1 MNKRIL
7 LSCFLAVATSCFAQ
21 TNLVQY
27 VDTKIGIIDDRGS
40 ACVIGAQMPYGSIN
54 PSPQTIDGGMGGYN
68 PKQPIMGFGQ
78 LHVSGTGWS
87 KYGHFLI
94 SPQVG
99 LAVGK
104 RSHDSPKSNEIT
116 TAYYYQTN
124 LDRYG
129 IVAGFAPTNHA
140 AMYNFT
146 YPQSDSAF
154 VVLDATQ
161 SIGDIVPELGYKF
174 NKCNVEVFPDKKQIR
189 ASIECAGGW
198 AWGMNVIYFIAE
210 FNKDFM
216 ESGVWKDL
224 QVKSGVNKLAMDENT
239 NQRIG
244 TFCRFET
251 KKGESVLMKVAISF
265 SCFENA
271 EKYLKTELPGW
282 NIDNV
287 KKTGMSA
294 WEKKLSTIKIETTS
308 VEQKKIFYT
317 AMYHTMVQPRD
328 RSGDNPNWKSDQP
341 YWDDN
346 FAIWDTWRSAF
357 SLSIL
362 IDPDMVR
369 GNVNCFIDRFKHN
382 GKVRDGFVAGVDMDD
397 EQGGNDVDNVI
408 AEAILKG
415 VKGIDANDAYQLL
428 KNNADNERKGL
439 VSHNVQNPVFA
450 ANNAKYKEQGWIP
463 ECFNSTS
470 NTLEYAYNDFCV
482 AQIAKKLGNTA
493 DYEKYLKRSNQW
505 TKLWNPNLESD
516 GFKGFIDSRKADGT
530 FVGQD
535 PKFWGNSWK
544 NIFYEGT
551 SWTYSYF
558 VPHDI
563 EQLMKLMGGKELFAK
578 RLEHALDNKLI
589 DYGNEPSFW
598 ALRTFN
604 HAGRPDLTS
613 KWVHWIMNHNY
624 DVTGVTGNDDTGAM
638 SSWYVFS
645 ALGFFPNAGQDIYYL
660 NAPLYKKSVIKLG
673 NGKTLTITAHN
684 FSEKAIY
691 VKSCKINGKAWN
703 SSIFRHKDIAEGGTI
718 EFELAEQPTDWS
730 K

>member
-1 MNKRIL
+1 MRKLTI
-7 LSCFLAVATSCFAQ
+7 FLFVLEATFSCFAQ

-27 VDTKIGIIDDRGS
+27 VDTKIGVIDDRGS
-40 ACVIGAQMPYGSIN
+40 ACVIGAQLPYGSIN
-54 PSPQTIDGGMGGYN
+54 PSPQTIEGGMGGYS

-99 LAVGK
+99 LALGK
-104 RSHDSPKSNEIT
+104 RAHDSPKSKEIT

-140 AMYNFT
+140 AMYKFS
-146 YPQSDSAF
+146 YPQSDSAY

-161 SIGDIVPELGYKF
+161 SIGDIVPELDYKF
-174 NKCNVEVFPDKKQIR
+174 SKCNVEVFPEKKQIR

-198 AWGMNVIYFIAE
+198 AWGKNVIYFIAE
-210 FNKDFM
+210 FNKDFT

-224 QVKSGVNKLAMDENT
+224 QIKNGVNTLAMDENT

-244 TFCRFET
+244 TFCRFKT
-251 KKGESVLMKVAISF
+251 KKGETVLMKAAISF
-265 SCFENA
+265 SGFENA
-271 EKYLKTELPGW
+271 EKYLKTELPVW
-282 NIDNV
+282 NIDKV
-287 KKTGMSA
+287 KKAGMAA
-294 WEKKLSTIKIETTS
+294 WEKKLSTIKIETS
-308 VEQKKIFYT
+308 SEEQKKIFYT

-328 RSGDNPNWKSDQP
+328 RTGDNPNWISDKP

-362 IDPDMVR
+362 IDPDMVS
-369 GNVNCFIDRFKHN
+369 GNVNCFIDRFEHN

-408 AEAILKG
+408 AEAIIKG
-415 VKGIDANDAYQLL
+415 VKGIDENEAYKLL

-439 VSHNVQNPVFA
+439 VSFNAKNSVFA

-482 AQIAKKLGNTA
+482 AQIAKKLGQTD
-493 DYEKYLKRSNQW
+493 DYEKYLKRSNGW
-505 TKLWNPNLESD
+505 TKLWNTDLESD
-516 GFKGFIDSRKADGT
+516 GYKGFIDSRKADGT

-535 PKFWGNSWK
+535 PKYWGNSWK

-563 EQLMKLMGGKELFAK
+563 EQLMKLMGGKEKFAK
-578 RLEHALDNKLI
+578 RLEYAMDKKLI

-613 KWVHWIMNHNY
+613 KWVHWILNHNY
-624 DVTGVTGNDDTGAM
+624 DLTGVPGNDDTGAM

-645 ALGFFPNAGQDIYYL
+645 AMGFFPNAGQDIYYL
-660 NAPLYKKSVIKLG
+660 NAPLYKKSVITLG
-673 NGKTLTITAHN
+673 NGKTVTIIAN
-684 FSEKAIY
+684 NALEKNIY
-691 VKSCKINGKAWN
+691 IKSCKVNGKIWN
-703 SSIFRHKDIAEGGTI
+703 SSIFHHSDIINGATI
-718 EFELAEQPTDWS
+718 EMELSEVATDWG